1 MLKPIGTPPLHR
13 EIQRRIKAYI
23 LENGLSVGDRLPT
36 EMELAAQ
43 LKVSRNALREALKAL
58 EAIGL
63 LEVRMGQGT
72 FVAGFDPVKYM
83 DSFAHNLLVE
93 GVGLDEMWEIRQAL
107 ERAFI
112 GRVVECI
119 GEKDLQIL
127 DGFIAEMESDITSD
141 SFTTLTSLRMHPII
155 YRCLANRFL
164 DSFLNAYVEFFE
176 RLWQPIFEPDTVE
189 GMRLTVQLHR
199 ALIES
204 LRRNDPDGALA
215 VLEKDFGNAAIAAQ
229 IASRIVGK
237 DRGRQ

>member
-23 LENGLSVGDRLPT
+23 LENELQVGDRLPT
-36 EMELAAQ
+36 EMELTAQ

-63 LEVRMGQGT
+63 LEVHMGQGT

-83 DSFAHNLLVE
+83 DSFTHNLLVE
-93 GVGLDEMWEIRQAL
+93 GMGPDEMWEIRQAL
-107 ERAFI
+107 ELAFI

-119 GEKDLQIL
+119 SEEDLQIL
-127 DGFIAEMESDITSD
+127 DGFITEMESDIAND
-141 SFTTLTSLRMHPII
+141 SFTTLTSLRMHPIL
-155 YRCLANRFL
+155 YRCLENRFL
-164 DSFLNAYVEFFE
+164 DSFLNSYVEFFE

-204 LRRNDPDGALA
+204 LRRNDPDGARA
-215 VLEKDFGNAAIAAQ
+215 VLERDFGDAAITAQ
-229 IASRIVGK
+229 LASRMVGK
-237 DRGRQ
+237 NG